1 LRKVLILGI
10 ALLVLATGAL
20 FLAPRFIDSGWYR
33 DAITV
38 ELHRITGREIAIAG
52 PLVLTLLPNPGLI
65 AEDVRFANP
74 AGAAVPDMLRAT
86 RIDAQLALM
95 PLLSGKLVLRSL
107 TLIDPIL
114 DLERLADGSANW
126 RFARPVPGEAGQ
138 GAPSSKQDAAERAAP
153 TIAIGRIAI
162 ANGTVHYR
170 SGGIEE
176 RIDKLDLEASA
187 QDIAGPAHAAGN
199 LTVRGARL
207 DFEIDIDR
215 IAERVPLRLALALP
229 AIGARVQLAG
239 EFLKPPGG
247 DVTFEGKATAASDD
261 LAALS
266 AAFGQPLPSGLARPF
281 TANAELV
288 AGPAEIRLDR
298 LSFALDESH
307 GTGALHIAP
316 LAPTNL
322 TLTLA
327 VNQIDLDRLATGLP
341 AKPAITGSAVAKPP
355 GAPVPDP
362 ALPAAPAS
370 PTNGFGIPSDLQ
382 GTIDLTVDALH
393 WRGGIIRA
401 ARLQAT
407 LEHGALNVARLGGVL
422 PGGSDLSLNGTL
434 DAPAGRRQFRGAVE
448 LESNDLRLLLDWL
461 GTSAAG
467 IPADRLRK
475 LTLSSRFSALPDR
488 IEIAG
493 IDLTVDAT
501 RLTGAAT
508 IALRQRLAVGARL
521 AIDQLNIDAY
531 LPAPAT
537 TSAATNA
544 VPTGDVP
551 PVSAA
556 DAPGRAATT
565 LLTGF
570 DANIDATI
578 DTLTWRGQPA
588 RGVRLAATL
597 QDGGLTV
604 REATIADIAGA
615 AALASGAMTG
625 IGGNAPS
632 WHAVVTLKG
641 PEIAHV
647 IRLVAPGSALGSLI
661 AGPFSARSDIAGE
674 RGGVALDL
682 DLAAFGG
689 RARVTGEVAD
699 STPNAAGIDLGIEAT
714 HPSFAGLVR
723 GAAPGYQPA
732 GGDPGPI
739 KLSGKISETGGFL
752 AAREMTLSIGGLAIE
767 GDATFDRTGVRPKL
781 TADIRFNE
789 LALDRLLPA
798 RQTAALDAPAAVP
811 PTIWL
816 AQASAAPASPG
827 ASPRRWSRETFDLAP
842 LALLDADL
850 SLAGDGLAWGKF
862 RIERPVA
869 VVALVDGVLRLDRL
883 SGGVFG
889 GTIEATGQIAAAGGQ
904 AKSGVTVRHAALEQ
918 ALQDAAG
925 IGVLAGRADIDLA
938 LATAGRS
945 AAELVA
951 RLQGSGRLTS
961 REGTISGVDL
971 PAVSARLNEN
981 NRAIDLPGL
990 FRGLTGG
997 TTRYQTLEGDFR
1009 IADGLV
1015 QSDDLR
1021 LDADSGAARADLT
1034 IDLPKWLLRSRLELR
1049 LTGHPAAPPFAITLD
1064 GPLDAPRRIFDVNAL
1079 ESYLVQRGSG
1089 RTPRD
1094 PLKNPAQ

>member
-10 ALLVLATGAL
+10 GLLVLATGAL
-20 FLAPRFIDSGWYR
+20 FLAPRFVDPGWYR

-38 ELHRITGREIAIAG
+38 ELRRITGREIAIAG

-65 AEDVRFANP
+65 AEDVRLANP

-86 RIDAQLALM
+86 RIDARLALM
-95 PLLSGKLVLRSL
+95 PLLTGKLVLRSL

-114 DLERLADGSANW
+114 DLERLADGSTNW
-126 RFARPVPGEAGQ
+126 RFARQVPGEAGRK
-138 GAPSSKQDAAERAAP
+138 ASSRKQDAAERAAP
-153 TIAIGRIAI
+153 TIAIGQIAI
-162 ANGTVHYR
+162 ANGTVLYR
-170 SGGIEE
+170 SGGVEE

-187 QDIAGPAHAAGN
+187 QDVAGPAHAAGR
-199 LTVRGARL
+199 LMARGARL
-207 DFEIDIDR
+207 DFELDIDR
-215 IAERVPLRLALALP
+215 IAERMPLRLALALP
-229 AIGARVQLAG
+229 APGARVQLAG
-239 EFLKPPGG
+239 DALTTADGE
-247 DVTFEGKATAASDD
+247 VTFDGKATAAGGDF
-261 LAALS
+261 AALS
-266 AAFGQPLPSGLARPF
+266 AVFGQPLPSGLARPF
-281 TANAELV
+281 TANADLV
-288 AGPAEIRLDR
+288 AGRSELRFDHLT
-298 LSFALDESH
+298 FALDELH
-307 GTGALHIAP
+307 GTGALRIAP

-327 VNQIDLDRLATGLP
+327 LNQVDIDRLATGHP
-341 AKPAITGSAVAKPP
+341 AKPIITGSAVAKPP
-355 GAPVPDP
+355 GAPVRDAASDAAPG
-362 ALPAAPAS
+362 LPAS
-370 PTNGFGIPSDLQ
+370 GFIAPSDLQ
-382 GTIDLTVDALH
+382 GKIDLTVDALH
-393 WRGGIIRA
+393 WRGGIIRT

-407 LEHGALNVARLGGVL
+407 LDRGALNVARLGGIL
-422 PGGSDLSLNGTL
+422 PGGSDLSVNGTL
-434 DAPAGRRQFRGAVE
+434 DAPGGERQFRGAVE

-461 GTSAAG
+461 GTSTAG

-475 LTLSSRFSALPDR
+475 LTLSSRFAALADR

-508 IALRQRLAVGARL
+508 VALRQRLAVGARL
-521 AIDQLNIDAY
+521 AVDQLNLDAY
-531 LPAPAT
+531 LPPPAT
-537 TSAATNA
+537 APAATNA
-544 VPTGDVP
+544 VPAGAAP

-556 DAPGRAATT
+556 HAHARAAT
-565 LLTGF
+565 LLAGF
-570 DANIDATI
+570 DANIDAAI

-604 REATIADIAGA
+604 REATIADFAGA
-615 AALASGAMTG
+615 AATASGAMTG
-625 IGGNAPS
+625 IGGTAPS
-632 WHAVVTLKG
+632 WHAAVSLKG

-647 IRLVAPGSALGSLI
+647 IRLIAPGSALGSLI

-689 RARVTGEVAD
+689 HARVTGEVAD
-699 STPNAAGIDLGIEAT
+699 STPNAAGIDVGIEAT
-714 HPSFAGLVR
+714 HPSFAGLARAV
-723 GAAPGYQPA
+723 APGYQPA
-732 GGDPGPI
+732 GGDPGPV

-752 AAREMTLSIGGLAIE
+752 AAREMSLSIGGLAIE

-798 RQTAALDAPAAVP
+798 RQTASLDAPASAP
-811 PTIWL
+811 PTIRL
-816 AQASAAPASPG
+816 AQASAAPTAPAPPG
-827 ASPRRWSRETFDLAP
+827 AAAHRWSRETFDLAP

-850 SLAGDGLAWGKF
+850 SLAGDGLAWGKW

-889 GTIEATGQIAAAGGQ
+889 GTIDATGQIAAGGGQ
-904 AKSGVTVRHAALEQ
+904 AKSGITVRHAALEQ

-925 IGVLAGRADIDLA
+925 IGVLAGRADVDLA
-938 LATAGRS
+938 LASSGRS

-951 RLQGSGRLTS
+951 RLQGSGRLAS
-961 REGTISGVDL
+961 RDGAISGIDL

-990 FRGLTGG
+990 FRGLGG
-997 TTRYQTLEGDFR
+997 GATRYQTLDGNFR
-1009 IADGLV
+1009 IADGVV

-1021 LDADSGAARADLT
+1021 LVADSGEARADMT
-1034 IDLPKWLLRSRLELR
+1034 IDLPKFLLRSRLELR

-1079 ESYLVQRGSG
+1079 ESYLVHR
-1089 RTPRD
+1089 RD
-1094 PLKNPAQ
+1094 PVKNPAH